1 MLVFFVIAMVQRVSP
16 LVRQID
22 FALEW
27 MLVEAGKALY
37 RYEKQKQRIFLIL
50 NL

>member
-1 MLVFFVIAMVQRVSP
+1 MVQRVSP

-37 RYEKQKQRIFLIL
+37 RYEKQKSEFHFLL
-50 NL
+50 NV